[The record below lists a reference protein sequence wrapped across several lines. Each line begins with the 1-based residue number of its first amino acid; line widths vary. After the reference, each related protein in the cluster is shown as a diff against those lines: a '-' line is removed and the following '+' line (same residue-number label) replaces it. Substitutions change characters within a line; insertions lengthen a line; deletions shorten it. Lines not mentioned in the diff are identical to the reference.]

1 MYVINTKKG
10 ADLAHPLLGSRKA
23 WPNKESRGFLSQKGL
38 KLFATTAV
46 FHTNIISKKNV
57 FIFCL
62 FSQETNLTYKILTK

>member
-46 FHTNIISKKNV
+46 FHTNIISKKM
-57 FIFCL
+57 FL
-62 FSQETNLTYKILTK
+62 FFAFFPKKRI